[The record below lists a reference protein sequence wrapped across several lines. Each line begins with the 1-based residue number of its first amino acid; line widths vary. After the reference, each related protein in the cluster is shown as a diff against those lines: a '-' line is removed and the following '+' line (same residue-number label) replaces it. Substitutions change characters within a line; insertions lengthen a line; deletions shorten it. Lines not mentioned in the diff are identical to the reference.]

1 MASISKQSNGRR
13 TVQFSAADGK
23 RKSIRLGK
31 VSQSDAL
38 TIKLKVEKLV
48 SASITGH
55 TYDDETSR
63 WVKGLEKRLADK
75 LAKAG
80 LIEPPDA
87 STLKAFVDAYI
98 ESRSDVKPATKQTY
112 NHGRRTLLAFFGPE
126 KLIRDITEGDAED
139 FRRFL
144 LDQDLAENSVRLRCR
159 VAKQFFKSAVR
170 RRLISSN
177 PFEVL
182 TGLVSGS
189 NQSRQYFIT
198 RTEAKKVIN
207 ACPDAEW
214 RLLFALSRYGGLR
227 CPSEHLMLRWE
238 DVNWEHD
245 RITIHSPKT
254 EHHEGGESRIIPIFP
269 ELRPHLQE
277 VWDLA
282 EDGAEYV
289 ITRYRDRNSNLRTQL
304 NRIIKK
310 AGLKPWPKLF
320 HNLRSTRETELAEQ
334 FPMHTVCSWI
344 GNSQLIAAKHY
355 LQVTEEHFEKAL
367 HNPVQHPAVSGG
379 MEWKS
384 SPNADRESPTKQR
397 AATKCSPMQNQN
409 VGLTGI
415 EPALR

>member
-1 MASISKQSNGRR
+1 MASISKQPNGRR
-13 TVQFSAADGK
+13 TVQFVAANGK

-31 VSQSDAL
+31 VSQNDAL

-48 SASITGH
+48 AAKITGH
-55 TYDDETSR
+55 SYDDETAR
-63 WVKGLEKRLADK
+63 WVKGLEEGLATK
-75 LAKAG
+75 LSKAG

-87 STLKAFVDAYI
+87 STLQAFIDSYI
-98 ESRSDVKPATKQTY
+98 QSRSDVKQATKHTY
-112 NHGRRTLLAFFGPE
+112 NHGRRTLLAFFGAN

-139 FRRFL
+139 FRRYL
-144 LDQDLAENSVRLRCR
+144 LNQELAENSVRLRCR
-159 VAKQFFKSAVR
+159 VAKQFFRSAVK

-177 PFEVL
+177 PFESL
-182 TGLVSGS
+182 TGLVSSS

-198 RTEAKKVIN
+198 RAEAEKVIN

-227 CPSEHLMLRWE
+227 CPSEHLLLRWE

-254 EHHEGGESRIIPIFP
+254 EHHEGGESRVIPIFP

-320 HNLRSTRETELAEQ
+320 HNLRSTRETELAEA
-334 FPMHTVCSWI
+334 FPMHTVCAWI

-355 LQVTEEHFEKAL
+355 LQVTEDHFEQAL
-367 HNPVQHPAVSGG
+367 QNPVQHASESSGK
-379 MEWKS
+379 EWKS
-384 SPNADRESPTKQR
+384 SPNAERDITIKQR